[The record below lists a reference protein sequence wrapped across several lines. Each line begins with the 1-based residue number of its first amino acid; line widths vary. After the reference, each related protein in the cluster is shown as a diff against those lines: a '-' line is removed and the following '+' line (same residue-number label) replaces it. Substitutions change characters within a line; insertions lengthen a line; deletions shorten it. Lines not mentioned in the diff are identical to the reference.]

1 MLKNYLTIALRN
13 LRRHKGYAFINI
25 AGLGVGLAVCLVIG
39 LFAQFKLSYDRF
51 HPNADRVYRLYQ
63 ALEERDN
70 IATTPPGIAQALE
83 TTFPE
88 VEQATVV
95 HRPGRHLFT
104 LDTDQFFVDQVIA
117 TDEYFFEV
125 FP

>member
-1 MLKNYLTIALRN
+1 MLKNYLKIALRH
-13 LRRHKGYAFINI
+13 LHRHKGYAFINI
-25 AGLGVGLAVCLVIG
+25 VGLAVGLAVCLVIG

-63 ALEERDN
+63 AYEERGDM
-70 IATTPPGIAQALE
+70 ATTPPGIAQVLE

-88 VEQATVV
+88 VEQSLRATESLS
-95 HRPGRHLFT
+95 R
-104 LDTDQFFVDQVIA
+104 A
-117 TDEYFFEV
+117 ASSS